1 MSASIHGDT
10 DESVGARQFLT
21 FDLGAESY
29 GVDILRV
36 QEIRC
41 WSPVTRLPL
50 AQPHV
55 LGVLNLR
62 GSLVPIVD
70 MRMRLGL
77 ERAEFTPLTV
87 IVVLSVETAAGV
99 RECGL
104 VVDNVS
110 DVVEI
115 PPAAL
120 RPPPHLGGGA
130 AQEFIQSLAT
140 LGDRLLIL
148 LDCEAL
154 VGRGLELGADL
165 RNDAAA

>member
-1 MSASIHGDT
+1 MNAPQLGEIDG
-10 DESVGARQFLT
+10 SVGARQFLT
-21 FDLGAESY
+21 FDLGEESY

-70 MRMRLGL
+70 LRLRLGL
-77 ERAEFTPLTV
+77 ARAEFTPLTV
-87 IVVLSVETAAGV
+87 IVVLSVETGSGT

-120 RPPPHLGGGA
+120 RPAPHLGAGTV
-130 AQEFIQSLAT
+130 QEFIQGLAT
-140 LGDRLLIL
+140 IGDHMLIL
-148 LDCEAL
+148 LDCAAL
-154 VGRGLELGADL
+154 VSRGLELGADT
-165 RNDAAA
+165 RGDVAA

>member
-1 MSASIHGDT
+1 MSAATQGGPDGG
-10 DESVGARQFLT
+10 VAARQFLT
-21 FDLGAESY
+21 FDLGEESY
-29 GVDILRV
+29 GVDILQV

-50 AQPHV
+50 APPHV

-70 MRMRLGL
+70 LRLRLGVA
-77 ERAEFTPLTV
+77 RADFTPLTV
-87 IVVLSVETAAGV
+87 TVVLSVETADGV
-99 RECGL
+99 RACGL

-115 PPAAL
+115 APAAL

-130 AQEFIQSLAT
+130 VHEFVQGLAAV
-140 LGDRLLIL
+140 GDRMLIL
-148 LDCEAL
+148 LDPAAL
-154 VGRGLELGADL
+154 VGRGLELGD
-165 RNDAAA
+165 DALGAVAA

>member
-1 MSASIHGDT
+1 MSAATQGGIDGNA
-10 DESVGARQFLT
+10 GARQFLT
-21 FDLGAESY
+21 FDLGEESY

-36 QEIRC
+36 QEIRG

-50 AQPHV
+50 AEPHV

-70 MRMRLGL
+70 MRVRLGL
-77 ERAEFTPLTV
+77 PHAEFTPLTV
-87 IVVLSVETAAGV
+87 IVVLSVETDEGV

-110 DVVEI
+110 DVIEI

-120 RPPPHLGGGA
+120 RPAPHLGGGA
-130 AQEFIQSLAT
+130 VQEFVQGLAT
-140 LGDRLLIL
+140 IGDRMLIL
-148 LDCEAL
+148 LDCENL
-154 VGRGLELGADL
+154 VSRGLELGAEPQSDV
-165 RNDAAA
+165 AA

>member
-1 MSASIHGDT
+1 MSINTPGET
-10 DESVGARQFLT
+10 DESVGTRQFLT

-50 AQPHV
+50 ARPHV

-62 GSLVPIVD
+62 GSLVPIID
-70 MRMRLGL
+70 MRVRLGL
-77 ERAEFTPLTV
+77 AQADFTPLTV
-87 IVVLSVETAAGV
+87 IVVLSVETDGGI

-120 RPPPHLGGGA
+120 RPAPHLGGGA

-154 VGRGLELGADL
+154 VGRGLEIGGDL
-165 RNDAAA
+165 RNDAA